1 MARIRLYRD
10 DEYKGG
16 EVLVEG
22 DVKDLQKEKGFGDVV
37 SSVKVE
43 SGTFTLYQDKDH
55 GGYSLTVCK
64 TGGKD
69 SNGNY
74 PNKQW
79 LAGRGDVISSVKRN
93 SDNPSRRAIIFLL
106 CARTPAQ
113 EAPNARLGATGDQ
126 RCSGDVVHRFP
137 DRRDPHSGSMD
148 APPGPRAGNR
158 SDRRAHRRPR
168 RRHRRRHRGR
178 VGPAGTAGRTDWS
191 SLALPAAAGT
201 LAAMVRKS

>member
-69 SNGNY
+69 SNG
-74 PNKQW
+74 KIT
-79 LAGRGDVISSVKRN
+79 RISSGW
-93 SDNPSRRAIIFLL
+93 RA
-106 CARTPAQ
+106 
-113 EAPNARLGATGDQ
+113 GAT
-126 RCSGDVVHRFP
+126 
-137 DRRDPHSGSMD
+137 
-148 APPGPRAGNR
+148 
-158 SDRRAHRRPR
+158 
-168 RRHRRRHRGR
+168 
-178 VGPAGTAGRTDWS
+178 S
-191 SLALPAAAGT
+191 SRL
-201 LAAMVRKS
+201 

>member
-64 TGGKD
+64 TGGRD

-74 PNKQW
+74 SNKQW

-93 SDNPSRRAIIFLL
+93 SDNP
-106 CARTPAQ
+106 
-113 EAPNARLGATGDQ
+113 
-126 RCSGDVVHRFP
+126 V
-137 DRRDPHSGSMD
+137 
-148 APPGPRAGNR
+148 
-158 SDRRAHRRPR
+158 
-168 RRHRRRHRGR
+168 
-178 VGPAGTAGRTDWS
+178 
-191 SLALPAAAGT
+191 
-201 LAAMVRKS
+201 